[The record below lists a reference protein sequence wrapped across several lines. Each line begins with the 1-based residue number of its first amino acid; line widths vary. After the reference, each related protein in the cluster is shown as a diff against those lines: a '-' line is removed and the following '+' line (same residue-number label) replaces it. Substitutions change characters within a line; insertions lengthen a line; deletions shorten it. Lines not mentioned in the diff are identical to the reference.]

1 MQIIAKKQV
10 HLLGS
15 RSLKGALAKFD
26 DGTDDVDDNEI
37 DGADDEGLPLR
48 Q

>member
-1 MQIIAKKQV
+1 M
-10 HLLGS
+10 HHLGS

-26 DGTDDVDDNEI
+26 DETDDGDDNEI

-48 Q
+48 R